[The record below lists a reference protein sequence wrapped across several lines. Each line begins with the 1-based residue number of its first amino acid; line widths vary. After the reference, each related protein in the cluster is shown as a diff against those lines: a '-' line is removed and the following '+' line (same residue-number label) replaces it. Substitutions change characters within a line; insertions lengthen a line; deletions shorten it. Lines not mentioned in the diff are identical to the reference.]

1 MHSRVVTAAS
11 SYARSLS
18 VEGALHPDDPAV
30 YAITDF
36 QREYPI
42 TVEATCSIDEALADM
57 VQLRLHALLVTRQ
70 ELGGGVDQR
79 ILGLVTAQDLERN
92 IRRRGRG
99 KQRYS
104 ERPGD
109 APVVEAMTPWEEL
122 PLLRYESLVSR
133 TAIELY
139 EMFSGTGLTHVLIA
153 ESEPEEAALVRG
165 LVSRASLARRLRRH
179 HAVST
184 R

>member
-1 MHSRVVTAAS
+1 MASRVVTAAS

-18 VEGALHPDDPAV
+18 AEGALHPDDPAV
-30 YAITDF
+30 YAIIDF
-36 QREYPI
+36 QRDYPI
-42 TVEATCSIDEALADM
+42 TVEADCSVDEALADM

-70 ELGGGVDQR
+70 EPGGMEQR
-79 ILGLVTAQDLERN
+79 ILGLVTAQALERN
-92 IRRRGRG
+92 IRWRGRC

-109 APVVEAMTPWEEL
+109 APVVGAMTPWNEL
-122 PLLRYESLVSR
+122 PLLKYESLVPR

-139 EMFSGTGLTHVLIA
+139 EMFRGTGLTHVLIA
-153 ESEPEEAALVRG
+153 ESQHEQAAFVRG

-179 HAVST
+179 HAAAA

>member
-36 QREYPI
+36 HREYPI
-42 TVEATCSIDEALADM
+42 TVEATCSIDEALADI
-57 VQLRLHALLVTRQ
+57 VQLGLHALLVTRQ
-70 ELGGGVDQR
+70 ELGGVDQR

-92 IRRRGRG
+92 IHRRGRG

-139 EMFSGTGLTHVLIA
+139 EMFRGTGVTHVLIA